1 MATELTIELR
11 LLENQKSGKAVGSV
25 TIATDLGE
33 VTILGVKV
41 IHQDG
46 KEPWVALPQVEWE
59 TKDTKEKRRKDI
71 VNLSHRLDKTI
82 KDAILAKYAE
92 ISQNGSP
99 F

>member
-1 MATELTIELR
+1 MTSEVIIDLK

-25 TIATDLGE
+25 TIATDLGD

-71 VNLSHRLDKTI
+71 VNFSHRLDRTV

-92 ISQNGSP
+92 LCQNGSP